1 MPTYNSNP
9 NVYTLALALAQDSDL
24 KGRLWA
30 KMLET
35 GSNTND
41 DFSKLEGA
49 AGSDMPF
56 WTKQDLQADGGDQV
70 TFSVIGE
77 ASGPGARGEVE
88 LTGRTSVPI
97 MGTYSCRVDFFRDA
111 VELTRKQIK
120 FIAVGKSLESTV
132 MKMLSKKMG
141 RKRQNDMMHTLIRTD
156 NVLTLRPNNR
166 QATAD
171 LRHIDTLTPTFL
183 VESMA
188 RLQGQGARPIDIS
201 KSKSGSP
208 VHRFL
213 AFIAQTAMVD
223 IKNSSSYQ
231 QALLHAASKDSNLN
245 PIFSGKLVDWMNI
258 SLWEHIVVNP
268 DSDDTLGSPMTPIAR
283 LGEAIT
289 AATTTFVLKGGRN
302 GANVLSEYFR
312 DFPGYDYL
320 FTETQT
326 ADPDAG
332 TYYFWVY
339 NNSGA
344 NAGKAGFYSYTG
356 SDNNGNQIVAI
367 QGRLRAAAAGIA
379 VTTLGEVDW
388 SATTMIDSHP
398 VGSWIIPA
406 NQWGVPFCRSFMLGA
421 GSALRAYGS
430 IKANRI
436 TQDRDYN
443 FVKGMGYEGIWGQ
456 AAALDTEDVPRNY
469 AVLEAAYEIPGI
481 TLPYETA
488 GV

>member
-9 NVYTLALALAQDSDL
+9 NVYTLAIALAQDSDL
-24 KGRLWA
+24 KGRLWS
-30 KMLET
+30 KMLEV
-35 GSNTND
+35 GSFTND
-41 DFSKLEGA
+41 DFAKLEGA

-56 WTKQDLQADGGDQV
+56 WTKQDLKADGGDKV

-97 MGTYSCRVDFFRDA
+97 MGTYTCQVDYFRDA

-120 FIAVGKSLESTV
+120 FLATGKSLESVV
-132 MKMLSKKMG
+132 MGMLSKKMG

-213 AFIAQTAMVD
+213 AFIAQNAMVD
-223 IKNSSSYQ
+223 IRNSSSYQ
-231 QALLHAASKDSNLN
+231 QALLHAANKDSNLN
-245 PIFSGKLVDWMNI
+245 PIFSGKLVDWNGI
-258 SLWEHIVVNP
+258 SLWEHIVVNA
-268 DSDDTLGSPMTPIAR
+268 DSDDALGSPLTPIAR
-283 LGEAIT
+283 LGAAIT
-289 AATTTFVLKGGRN
+289 AADTTFILKGGRDGTN
-302 GANVLSEYFR
+302 TLSEYFR

-320 FTETQT
+320 FTETQ
-326 ADPDAG
+326 AAAPDAS

-339 NNSGA
+339 NTSGA

-356 SDNNGNQIVAI
+356 SANTGNQITAVT
-367 QGRLRAAAAGIA
+367 GRLRAAAAGIA
-379 VTTLGEVDW
+379 VATLGEVDW
-388 SATTMIDSHP
+388 DADTMIDSHP
-398 VGSWIIPA
+398 AGSWIIPA
-406 NQWGVPFCRSFMLGA
+406 NQWGVPFTRAFLLGA

-430 IKANRI
+430 IKAERI
-436 TQDRDYN
+436 HQDRDYN

-456 AAALDTEDVPRNY
+456 QAALDTEEVPRNY
-469 AVLEAAYEIPGI
+469 ALLEAAYEIPGI
-481 TLPYETA
+481 TLPYETS